1 MTEARNTAMRT
12 IGAVCLLIPFCLA
25 RPALSQVSQE
35 PQEPQDVPLA
45 AVTSPDRADDAVRRD
60 PLGTILI
67 NGATPYTVPARK
79 LEVLFTHRFQ
89 QPVNDG
95 GTSHNLWGLDNG
107 ADLGIGAGWGVSSH
121 LDLTLYRD
129 SFQED
134 FEVAGKYLA
143 FEQTRRLPLTLAVRA
158 GADFLRRPGIADAN
172 RPFVQLLLARQL
184 APGINLLASPSWV
197 RDTPS
202 LRNAFNVPLGLTFP
216 FPGGSLL
223 ELEYIP
229 RNRDLASSRAAWHA
243 ALSKALGGHIFELV
257 LGDSR
262 ASTVDQMLG
271 GDSAA
276 GFRTRDLRL
285 GFNIVRDFGF

>member
-1 MTEARNTAMRT
+1 MTESRETAMRM
-12 IGAVCLLIPFCLA
+12 IGTLFLLAGLCLV
-25 RPALSQVSQE
+25 RPGWSQT

-45 AVTSPDRADDAVRRD
+45 AVTAQDRADDPVRRD
-60 PLGTILI
+60 ALGTILI
-67 NGATPYTVPARK
+67 NGATPYTVPAHK

-89 QPVNDG
+89 QPVNEG
-95 GTSHNLWGLDNG
+95 GSSHTLWGLDNG
-107 ADLGIGAGWGVSSH
+107 ADIGIGAGWGVTSH

-134 FEVAGKYLA
+134 FEVAGKYLLC
-143 FEQTRRLPLTLAVRA
+143 EQTRRLPLTLAVRA

-197 RDTPS
+197 SDTPS
-202 LRNAFNVPLGLTFP
+202 LKNAFNVPLGLTFP
-216 FPGGSLL
+216 FPGGSLI

-229 RNRDLASSRAAWHA
+229 RNRDLKSSHDAWHA
-243 ALSKALGGHIFELV
+243 ALSKAVGGHIFEVV

-262 ASTVDQMLG
+262 ATTVDQMLG

>member
-1 MTEARNTAMRT
+1 MRT
-12 IGAVCLLIPFCLA
+12 LGTAFLLAGLCLA
-25 RPALSQVSQE
+25 RPGWSQTPQE
-35 PQEPQDVPLA
+35 PATPQEPQDVPLV
-45 AVTSPDRADDAVRRD
+45 AVTAPDRGDEPVRRD
-60 PLGTILI
+60 ALGTILI

-89 QPVNDG
+89 QAVNDG

-107 ADLGIGAGWGVSSH
+107 ADLGIGAGWGVTSH

-143 FEQTRRLPLTLAVRA
+143 FEQSRRLPLTLAVRA
-158 GADFLRRPGIADAN
+158 GGDFLRRPGIADAN

-197 RDTPS
+197 SDTPS
-202 LRNAFNVPLGLTFP
+202 LKNAFNVPLGLTFP
-216 FPGGSLL
+216 FLGGSLI

-229 RNRDLASSRAAWHA
+229 KNRDLASSRAAWHA
-243 ALSKALGGHIFELV
+243 ALSKAVGGHIFEVV

-262 ASTVDQMLG
+262 ATTVDQMLG

-285 GFNIVRDFGF
+285 GFNLVRDFGF